1 MTVCT
6 MNSCHSRNSLFLFL
20 QYWAIKYYLV
30 PALSFWSNLKY
41 CDYPIVTIPYRTG
54 NTDIISILNYVYQR
68 GQNSINGKKINI
80 KACKDHGN
88 LSIYQQSNWNTQMLH
103 KYHLKLKKN
112 VDRYWRVSLLIV
124 DKINNPDQRYKSIT
138 TFELFTTE
146 SDQIKCQ

>member
-1 MTVCT
+1 MTGVCT

-30 PALSFWSNLKY
+30 PALLFWSNLKY

-88 LSIYQQSNWNTQMLH
+88 LSTVCTSNQTEIH
-103 KYHLKLKKN
+103 RCY
-112 VDRYWRVSLLIV
+112 
-124 DKINNPDQRYKSIT
+124 INI
-138 TFELFTTE
+138 
-146 SDQIKCQ
+146 I